1 MENSRIHRS
10 SLMPRCFFFFFF
22 FYRWVVLLASHGES
36 ARVESDKTSGYLP
49 EIEHRNLSVLFR
61 LTVPLIERVDSTGG
75 HRRVTRRWISSIRG
89 VNRAELKVQHGRCRW
104 KVAGACGG
112 ISFTRLHDAS
122 ARVYVYTFR
131 IRLRFESKERRNR
144 AIPDITVL
152 SPFFFYMESWDT
164 RIFFLYFLFLVL
176 CFLSFSLHY
185 LLPFYYYWYYFF
197 LLSSFFCFPYIFS
210 KR

>member
-22 FYRWVVLLASHGES
+22 YRWVVLLASLGES

-89 VNRAELKVQHGRCRW
+89 VNRAELKVQHSRCRW

-122 ARVYVYTFR
+122 ARVYMYTFR

-152 SPFFFYMESWDT
+152 SPFFFIWNHE
-164 RIFFLYFLFLVL
+164 ILVFFFFIS
-176 CFLSFSLHY
+176 CF
-185 LLPFYYYWYYFF
+185 
-197 LLSSFFCFPYIFS
+197 
-210 KR
+210 

>member
-1 MENSRIHRS
+1 M
-10 SLMPRCFFFFFF
+10 
-22 FYRWVVLLASHGES
+22 LASLGES

-164 RIFFLYFLFLVL
+164 RIFFSLFLVFSSLFSFLLASLFASILLLLVLFFSSLFFFLFSLYFLEKIEKICGWKVD
-176 CFLSFSLHY
+176 
-185 LLPFYYYWYYFF
+185 PRPRFYNITRIGGVEF
-197 LLSSFFCFPYIFS
+197 
-210 KR
+210 